1 MRKWIVI
8 SFVALLLVYAGCAVC
23 VLFGLFTWDT
33 YFKIVGV
40 VGGLASIIGLGAA
53 AFVRIDL
60 LSYDAEAIER
70 LAIAAKEIENKESQI
85 RDASNKIE
93 ALEYKKD
100 ELEVLV
106 KKASLVLYYKEEL
119 NRLYEKLLG
128 LIHKNDEINSI
139 VMSIPEMEGQLEK
152 LEGEVEKN
160 PEIRDILTTIQK
172 AKTHRHTEVIF
183 NTILGAISF
192 KV

>member
-1 MRKWIVI
+1 MRKWFVI
-8 SFVALLLVYAGCAVC
+8 AFVVLLLIYTGCAIC
-23 VLFGLFTWDT
+23 VPLGLYGWDA
-33 YFKIVGV
+33 YFEIVGV

-85 RDASNKIE
+85 RVASDKIE

-106 KKASLVLYYKEEL
+106 KKASLVLFYKEEL

-128 LIHKNDEINSI
+128 LIRKNNELNDII
-139 VMSIPEMEGQLEK
+139 VTIPEMERQLSK
-152 LEGEVEKN
+152 LEGEVDNN
-160 PEIRDILTTIQK
+160 PEIRDILSTIQK
-172 AKTHRHTEVIF
+172 AKTHRHAELVF
-183 NTILGAISF
+183 NTLLGAISF
-192 KV
+192 KL